1 MTKTDKIPSVRL
13 TNQDRDSVVKAA
25 IQESFTERHRAL
37 KAEEDRLAR
46 RCYDTVFPASVRKA
60 AASMPAGWLRSDTCL
75 RFNVGGLNIRLDIA
89 GDGLRVPSQQWNCER
104 LGNVADEALIVEV
117 QAFLQARDGL
127 KAERE
132 KAQQSLK
139 ALLYS
144 VTTLKALRDLWP
156 EGEPFFRGLAS
167 KTGAPGLPAPQITEL
182 NAMLGLPARE
192 VRA

>member
-13 TNQDRDSVVKAA
+13 TNQDRDNVVKAA
-25 IQESFTERHRAL
+25 IQASFTDRHRAL
-37 KAEEDRLAR
+37 KVEEDRLAR
-46 RCYDTVFPASVRKA
+46 RCYDAVFSEKVRKA
-60 AASMPAGWLRSDTCL
+60 VAVIPAGWLRADTCL
-75 RFNVGGLNIRLDIA
+75 RFNVGGMNIRLDVA
-89 GDGLRVPSQQWNCER
+89 GEGLRVPSQQWNCER
-104 LGNVADEALIVEV
+104 LGNVADESLIAEV

-144 VTTLKALRDLWP
+144 VTTLRALRDLWP

-167 KTGAPGLPAPQITEL
+167 KTGAPGLPAPQIAEL
-182 NAMLGLPARE
+182 NAMLGLPAPE
-192 VRA
+192 AV

>member
-13 TNQDRDSVVKAA
+13 TNQDRDNVVKAA
-25 IQESFTERHRAL
+25 VEASFADRQQAL
-37 KAEEDRLAR
+37 KVEEDRLAR
-46 RCYDTVFPASVRKA
+46 RCYATVFSASVRKA
-60 AASMPAGWLRSDTCL
+60 AASIPSGWLPEDRVL
-75 RFNVGGLNIRLDIA
+75 RFNVGGLNIRLDVI
-89 GDGLRVPSQQWNCER
+89 GDALRVPAQHAHRER
-104 LGNVADEALIVEV
+104 LGNVADEGLIAEV

-127 KAERE
+127 KAKRE

-192 VRA
+192 AA